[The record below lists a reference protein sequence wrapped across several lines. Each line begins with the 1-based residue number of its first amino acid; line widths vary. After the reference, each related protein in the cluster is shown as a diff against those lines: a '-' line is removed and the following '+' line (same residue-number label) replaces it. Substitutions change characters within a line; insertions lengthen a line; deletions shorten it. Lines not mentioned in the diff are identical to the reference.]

1 MWRRTHRR
9 SAYDPDNDLVGTGRA
24 GRGGP
29 ADDRHLPFSDAG
41 RSTGGRRTHCHAG
54 GTLILQLLAVAVVGA
69 GAVVAW
75 YFARKGRPT
84 EPPAEA
90 NRDVIMD
97 IGETVQVE
105 AWNPDGTATTRYRG
119 AQWTVFHRPGETP
132 QPGAHRVA
140 EVIGS
145 RLLVDHI

>member
-1 MWRRTHRR
+1 MTPTTIWWVLAGLAVVVQLMT
-9 SAYDPDNDLVGTGRA
+9 GTFHFLMLAAALAA
-24 GRGGP
+24 GALTAMLGGS
-29 ADDRHLPFSDAG
+29 LN
-41 RSTGGRRTHCHAG
+41 
-54 GTLILQLLAVAVVGA
+54 LQLLAVALVGA

-145 RLLVDHI
+145 RLLVDRI

>member
-1 MWRRTHRR
+1 MTPTTIWWVLAGLAVVAQLMT
-9 SAYDPDNDLVGTGRA
+9 GTFHFLMLAAALTA
-24 GRGGP
+24 G
-29 ADDRHLPFSDAG
+29 ALA
-41 RSTGGRRTHCHAG
+41 AMLG

-145 RLLVDHI
+145 RLLVDRI

>member
-1 MWRRTHRR
+1 MTLTTIWWVLAGLAVVAQLIT
-9 SAYDPDNDLVGTGRA
+9 GTFHFLMLAAALAA
-24 GRGGP
+24 GALTAMLGGS
-29 ADDRHLPFSDAG
+29 LS
-41 RSTGGRRTHCHAG
+41 
-54 GTLILQLLAVAVVGA
+54 LQLLAVAVVGA

-145 RLLVDHI
+145 RLLVDRI

>member
-1 MWRRTHRR
+1 MTPTTIWWVLAGLAVVAQLMT
-9 SAYDPDNDLVGTGRA
+9 GTFHFLMLAAALTA
-24 GRGGP
+24 G
-29 ADDRHLPFSDAG
+29 ALA
-41 RSTGGRRTHCHAG
+41 AMLG

-105 AWNPDGTATTRYRG
+105 AGNPDGTATTRYRG
-119 AQWTVFHRPGETP
+119 AQWTVFHRRGETP

>member
-1 MWRRTHRR
+1 MTPTTIWWVLAGLAVVAQLMT
-9 SAYDPDNDLVGTGRA
+9 GTFHFLMLAAALAA
-24 GRGGP
+24 G
-29 ADDRHLPFSDAG
+29 ALA
-41 RSTGGRRTHCHAG
+41 AMLG

-105 AWNPDGTATTRYRG
+105 AWHPDGTATTRYRG

-145 RLLVDHI
+145 RLLVDRI

>member
-1 MWRRTHRR
+1 MTPTTIWWVLAGLAVVAQLMT
-9 SAYDPDNDLVGTGRA
+9 GTFHFLMLAAALAA
-24 GRGGP
+24 G
-29 ADDRHLPFSDAG
+29 ALA
-41 RSTGGRRTHCHAG
+41 AMLG

-145 RLLVDHI
+145 RLLVDRI

>member
-1 MWRRTHRR
+1 MTPTTIWWVLAGLAVVAQLMT
-9 SAYDPDNDLVGTGRA
+9 GTFHFLMLAAALAA
-24 GRGGP
+24 GALAAMLGGSLM
-29 ADDRHLPFSDAG
+29 LP
-41 RSTGGRRTHCHAG
+41 
-54 GTLILQLLAVAVVGA
+54 LLAVAVVGA

>member
-1 MWRRTHRR
+1 MTPTTLWWVLAGLAVVAQLMT
-9 SAYDPDNDLVGTGRA
+9 GTFHFLMLAAALAA
-24 GRGGP
+24 G
-29 ADDRHLPFSDAG
+29 ALA
-41 RSTGGRRTHCHAG
+41 AMLG

>member
-1 MWRRTHRR
+1 MTLTTIWWVLAGLAVVAQLMTGTFHFLML
-9 SAYDPDNDLVGTGRA
+9 AAALVA
-24 GRGGP
+24 GALTAMLGGS
-29 ADDRHLPFSDAG
+29 LS
-41 RSTGGRRTHCHAG
+41 
-54 GTLILQLLAVAVVGA
+54 LQLLAVSVVGA
-69 GAVVAW
+69 GAVVVW

-97 IGETVQVE
+97 IGETVQVD
-105 AWNPDGTATTRYRG
+105 AWSPDGTATTRYRG
-119 AQWTVFHRPGETP
+119 TQWTVFHRPGETP

>member
-1 MWRRTHRR
+1 MTLTTIWWVLAGLAVVAQLIT
-9 SAYDPDNDLVGTGRA
+9 GTFHFLMLAAALAA
-24 GRGGP
+24 GALTAMLGGS
-29 ADDRHLPFSDAG
+29 LS
-41 RSTGGRRTHCHAG
+41 
-54 GTLILQLLAVAVVGA
+54 LQLLAVSMVGA

-90 NRDVIMD
+90 NRDVILD

-145 RLLVDHI
+145 RLLVDRI

>member
-1 MWRRTHRR
+1 MTLTTIWWVLAGLAVVAQLIT
-9 SAYDPDNDLVGTGRA
+9 GTFHFLMLAAALAA
-24 GRGGP
+24 GALTAMLGGS
-29 ADDRHLPFSDAG
+29 LS
-41 RSTGGRRTHCHAG
+41 
-54 GTLILQLLAVAVVGA
+54 LQLLAVSMVGA

-145 RLLVDHI
+145 RLLVDRI

>member
-1 MWRRTHRR
+1 MTPTTIWWVLAGLAVVAQLMT
-9 SAYDPDNDLVGTGRA
+9 GTFHFLMLAAALTA
-24 GRGGP
+24 G
-29 ADDRHLPFSDAG
+29 ALA
-41 RSTGGRRTHCHAG
+41 AMLG

>member
-1 MWRRTHRR
+1 MTPTTIWWVLAGLAVVAQLMT
-9 SAYDPDNDLVGTGRA
+9 GTFHFLMLAAALTA
-24 GRGGP
+24 G
-29 ADDRHLPFSDAG
+29 ALA
-41 RSTGGRRTHCHAG
+41 AMLG

-105 AWNPDGTATTRYRG
+105 AWIPDGTATTRYRG

>member
-1 MWRRTHRR
+1 MTPTTIWWVLAGLAVVAQLMT
-9 SAYDPDNDLVGTGRA
+9 GTFHILMLAAALAA
-24 GRGGP
+24 G
-29 ADDRHLPFSDAG
+29 ALA
-41 RSTGGRRTHCHAG
+41 AMLG

>member
-1 MWRRTHRR
+1 MAPTPIWWVLAGLAVVAQLMT
-9 SAYDPDNDLVGTGRA
+9 GTFHFLMLAAALAA
-24 GRGGP
+24 GAP
-29 ADDRHLPFSDAG
+29 AATL
-41 RSTGGRRTHCHAG
+41 G
-54 GTLILQLLAVAVVGA
+54 GTLILQLLAVAVGGA

-97 IGETVQVE
+97 SGETVQVE

>member
-1 MWRRTHRR
+1 MAPTTIWWVLAGLAVVAQLMT
-9 SAYDPDNDLVGTGRA
+9 GTFHFLMLAAALTA
-24 GRGGP
+24 G
-29 ADDRHLPFSDAG
+29 ALA
-41 RSTGGRRTHCHAG
+41 AMLG

>member
-1 MWRRTHRR
+1 MTPTTIWWVLAGLAVVAQLMT
-9 SAYDPDNDLVGTGRA
+9 GTFHFLMLAAALTA
-24 GRGGP
+24 G
-29 ADDRHLPFSDAG
+29 ALA
-41 RSTGGRRTHCHAG
+41 ALLG

>member
-1 MWRRTHRR
+1 MTLTTIWWVLAGLAVVAQLIT
-9 SAYDPDNDLVGTGRA
+9 GTFHFLMLAAALAA
-24 GRGGP
+24 GALTAMLGGS
-29 ADDRHLPFSDAG
+29 LS
-41 RSTGGRRTHCHAG
+41 
-54 GTLILQLLAVAVVGA
+54 LQLLAVSMVGA

-105 AWNPDGTATTRYRG
+105 TWNPDGTATTRYRG

-145 RLLVDHI
+145 RLLVDRI

>member
-1 MWRRTHRR
+1 MTLTTIWWVLAGLAMVAQLMT
-9 SAYDPDNDLVGTGRA
+9 GTFHFLMLAAALAA
-24 GRGGP
+24 G
-29 ADDRHLPFSDAG
+29 ALTAML
-41 RSTGGRRTHCHAG
+41 G

-145 RLLVDHI
+145 RLLVDRI

>member
-1 MWRRTHRR
+1 MTPTTIWWVLAGLAVVAQLMT
-9 SAYDPDNDLVGTGRA
+9 GTFHFLMLAAALAA
-24 GRGGP
+24 GALAAMLGG
-29 ADDRHLPFSDAG
+29 S
-41 RSTGGRRTHCHAG
+41 
-54 GTLILQLLAVAVVGA
+54 LILQLLAVAVVGA

-145 RLLVDHI
+145 RLLVDRI

>member
-1 MWRRTHRR
+1 MTPTTIWWVLAGLAVVAQLMT
-9 SAYDPDNDLVGTGRA
+9 GTFHFLMLAAALAA
-24 GRGGP
+24 G
-29 ADDRHLPFSDAG
+29 ALA
-41 RSTGGRRTHCHAG
+41 AMLG

-132 QPGAHRVA
+132 QPGPHRVA
-140 EVIGS
+140 EVVGN
-145 RLLVDHI
+145 RLLVDKV

>member
-1 MWRRTHRR
+1 MTPTTIWWVLAGLAVVAQLMT
-9 SAYDPDNDLVGTGRA
+9 GTFHFLMLAASLAA
-24 GRGGP
+24 G
-29 ADDRHLPFSDAG
+29 ALA
-41 RSTGGRRTHCHAG
+41 AMLG

-97 IGETVQVE
+97 IGETVQV
-105 AWNPDGTATTRYRG
+105 AVSYTHLQGQRPLPLGPQRRS
-119 AQWTVFHRPGETP
+119 AQT
-132 QPGAHRVA
+132 Q
-140 EVIGS
+140 I
-145 RLLVDHI
+145 L

>member
-1 MWRRTHRR
+1 MTPTTIWWVLAGLAVVAQLMTGTFHFLM
-9 SAYDPDNDLVGTGRA
+9 LVAALAA
-24 GRGGP
+24 G
-29 ADDRHLPFSDAG
+29 ALA
-41 RSTGGRRTHCHAG
+41 AMLG

>member
-1 MWRRTHRR
+1 MTPTTIWWVLAGLAVVAQLMT
-9 SAYDPDNDLVGTGRA
+9 GTFHFLMLAAALAA
-24 GRGGP
+24 G
-29 ADDRHLPFSDAG
+29 ALA
-41 RSTGGRRTHCHAG
+41 AMLG
-54 GTLILQLLAVAVVGA
+54 GTLILKLLAVAVVGA

>member
-1 MWRRTHRR
+1 MTLTTIWWVLAGLAVVAQLMT
-9 SAYDPDNDLVGTGRA
+9 GTFHVLMLAAALAA
-24 GRGGP
+24 GALTAMLGGS
-29 ADDRHLPFSDAG
+29 LS
-41 RSTGGRRTHCHAG
+41 
-54 GTLILQLLAVAVVGA
+54 LQLLAVAVVGA

>member
-1 MWRRTHRR
+1 MTLTTIWWVLAGLAVVAQLIT
-9 SAYDPDNDLVGTGRA
+9 GTFHFLMLAAALAA
-24 GRGGP
+24 GALTAMLGGS
-29 ADDRHLPFSDAG
+29 LS
-41 RSTGGRRTHCHAG
+41 
-54 GTLILQLLAVAVVGA
+54 LQLLAVSVLGA

-90 NRDVIMD
+90 NRDVILD

-145 RLLVDHI
+145 RLLVDRI

>member
-1 MWRRTHRR
+1 MTPTTIWWVLAGLAVVAQLMT
-9 SAYDPDNDLVGTGRA
+9 GTFHFLMLAAALAA
-24 GRGGP
+24 GALTAMLG
-29 ADDRHLPFSDAG
+29 S
-41 RSTGGRRTHCHAG
+41 
-54 GTLILQLLAVAVVGA
+54 TLILQLLAVAVVGA

-132 QPGAHRVA
+132 QPGAPRVA

>member
-1 MWRRTHRR
+1 MTPTTIWWVLAGLAVVAQLMT
-9 SAYDPDNDLVGTGRA
+9 GTFHFLMLAAALTA
-24 GRGGP
+24 G
-29 ADDRHLPFSDAG
+29 ALA
-41 RSTGGRRTHCHAG
+41 AMLG

-90 NRDVIMD
+90 NRDVLMD